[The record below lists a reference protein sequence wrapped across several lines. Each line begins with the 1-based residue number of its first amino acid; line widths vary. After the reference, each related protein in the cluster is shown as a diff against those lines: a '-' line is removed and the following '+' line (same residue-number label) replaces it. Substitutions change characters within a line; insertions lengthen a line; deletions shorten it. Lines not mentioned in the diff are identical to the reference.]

1 MSIYN
6 FQVKD
11 TEQNT
16 ISLENYKNNVL
27 LIVNTATG
35 CGFTP
40 QYEGLESLYKD
51 YQAQGLE
58 ILDFPSNQFLGQA
71 PGTNEEIAAFCK
83 LNFGTE
89 FKTFSKIDVNG
100 KDADPLFVYLR
111 DQAPSDH
118 ENEESN
124 GFVNKVKQFTEAF
137 TGNSIKWNFTK
148 FLVNRKGEVVG
159 RFSPTVKPADLK
171 ESIEK
176 LLAE

>member
-16 ISLENYKNNVL
+16 ISLENYKDKVL

-40 QYEGLESLYKD
+40 QYEGLEELYKT
-51 YQAQGLE
+51 YQADGFE
-58 ILDFPSNQFLGQA
+58 VLDFPSNQFLGQA
-71 PGTNEEIAAFCK
+71 PGTDEEIVSFCK
-83 LNFGTE
+83 LNFGTT

-111 DQAPSDH
+111 DQVSSDH
-118 ENEESN
+118 ENEESS
-124 GFVNKVKQFTEAF
+124 GFVKKVKQFTEAF

-148 FLVNRKGEVVG
+148 FLVNRKGEVVA
-159 RFSPTVKPADLK
+159 RYSPTVKPADLK
-171 ESIEK
+171 DSIEK
-176 LLAE
+176 HLAQ